1 MVKKILSRTKYFLIV
16 VLVGILVISIFP
28 TILSGGSAEQVQGFV
43 TRFYVQCLERQPD
56 TGGLN
61 EWAGRLISGYQTGAD
76 VATGFILSEEFKAK
90 NHSNEE
96 FITILYRA
104 FFNHEP
110 DASGFNIWLG
120 KLSGGTSR
128 EAVLD
133 GFLKSQ
139 EFSDLCNSYGIKPYA
154 GASTETTTTAAAA
167 ATATTTTGSGYS
179 SGGASGFQAGR
190 KVNFM
195 IWGDDSAFDR
205 PGGRVNGRTD
215 INIFVKRNLDTKKV
229 YLVK

>member
-1 MVKKILSRTKYFLIV
+1 MVKKILFRARYFLVV
-16 VLVGILVISIFP
+16 VLIGILVITIFP
-28 TILSGGSAEQVQGFV
+28 TILSGGSAEQVRGFI

-56 TGGLN
+56 TAGLN

-96 FITILYRA
+96 FVTILYRA
-104 FFNHEP
+104 FFNREP

-133 GFLKSQ
+133 GFLTSQ
-139 EFSDLCNSYGIKPYA
+139 EFVDLCNSYGIKPYA
-154 GASTETTTTAAAA
+154 GASTATTTTATTA
-167 ATATTTTGSGYS
+167 ATAATATGSGYS
-179 SGGASGFQAGR
+179 SSGASG
-190 KVNFM
+190 
-195 IWGDDSAFDR
+195 
-205 PGGRVNGRTD
+205 
-215 INIFVKRNLDTKKV
+215 
-229 YLVK
+229 